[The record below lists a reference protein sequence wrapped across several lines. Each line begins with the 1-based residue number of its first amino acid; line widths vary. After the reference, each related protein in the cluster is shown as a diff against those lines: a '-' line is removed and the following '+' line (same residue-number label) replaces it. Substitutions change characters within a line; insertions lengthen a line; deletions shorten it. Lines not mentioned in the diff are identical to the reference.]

1 MKKGIYRKL
10 AWMGIKKNR
19 KLYMPYLLTCAGMV
33 MMTYLISF
41 LSKSD
46 AINKMPGGET
56 LQGMLS
62 LGFGVM
68 GFFSFLFLFYTN
80 SFLTRRRKKEFGLFN
95 ILGMG
100 KGNIAL
106 VLLWETI
113 LTAAFSFGGGL
124 FFGITFS
131 KFGELILVNLLNGT
145 ADFTVSVS
153 MESISQVV
161 GLFAVIFLVIYGNML
176 RQIHLSKPIELLE
189 SENTG
194 ERPPK
199 ANWVLALL
207 GCLLLGGA
215 YYLAVMIQDP
225 VVAFL
230 WFFLAVEMVIAGTY
244 LLFVSGSVAVCRL
257 LQKKKSYY
265 YKTSHFVSVS
275 SMMYRMKR
283 NGAGLAS
290 ICILCTMVLVMVS
303 STVCLF
309 AGTEDSLKRRY
320 PMDINLDIEYED
332 ISDIN
337 KSAAN
342 EIKKLTEAAVKEERT
357 AVKETQEYYMGD
369 LTGVDV
375 YNGKI
380 DDYSTEYGN
389 AMPDG
394 GDWQVILISL
404 QDYNRLM
411 NREEKLKEDE
421 VLLYTTKSAKYEK
434 DTIAFGDRKPL
445 KIKKQVDS
453 FISTG
458 VDGSQIYPTMYI
470 IVPDFLDT
478 LSSLKDWKRENG
490 KQVLSVHWIYGF
502 NLKGE
507 ESVQIRVQNRV
518 EKNLAE
524 VTGLGNDTSVTCNG
538 YASEKT
544 YFYSMYGSLLFLGV
558 FLGIAFIFAA
568 VLIIYYKQVSEGY
581 EDQAKFEIMQ
591 KVGMTDREIRK
602 SINSQILTVFF
613 LPLALAG
620 VHLCFAFPFIY
631 KLLVLLS
638 VTNKSLLLLIM
649 ACCYLVFA
657 LFYAIVYRGTSKAYY
672 SIVTGGIKERRV

>member
-1 MKKGIYRKL
+1 
-10 AWMGIKKNR
+10 
-19 KLYMPYLLTCAGMV
+19 
-33 MMTYLISF
+33 
-41 LSKSD
+41 
-46 AINKMPGGET
+46 
-56 LQGMLS
+56 
-62 LGFGVM
+62 
-68 GFFSFLFLFYTN
+68 
-80 SFLTRRRKKEFGLFN
+80 
-95 ILGMG
+95 MG
-100 KGNIAL
+100 KDNIAL

-380 DDYSTEYGN
+380 DD
-389 AMPDG
+389 
-394 GDWQVILISL
+394 
-404 QDYNRLM
+404 
-411 NREEKLKEDE
+411 
-421 VLLYTTKSAKYEK
+421 
-434 DTIAFGDRKPL
+434 
-445 KIKKQVDS
+445 
-453 FISTG
+453 
-458 VDGSQIYPTMYI
+458 
-470 IVPDFLDT
+470 
-478 LSSLKDWKRENG
+478 
-490 KQVLSVHWIYGF
+490 
-502 NLKGE
+502 
-507 ESVQIRVQNRV
+507 
-518 EKNLAE
+518 
-524 VTGLGNDTSVTCNG
+524 
-538 YASEKT
+538 
-544 YFYSMYGSLLFLGV
+544 
-558 FLGIAFIFAA
+558 
-568 VLIIYYKQVSEGY
+568 
-581 EDQAKFEIMQ
+581 
-591 KVGMTDREIRK
+591 
-602 SINSQILTVFF
+602 
-613 LPLALAG
+613 
-620 VHLCFAFPFIY
+620 
-631 KLLVLLS
+631 
-638 VTNKSLLLLIM
+638 
-649 ACCYLVFA
+649 
-657 LFYAIVYRGTSKAYY
+657 
-672 SIVTGGIKERRV
+672 